1 MINLLLS
8 SFALSGIC
16 SLALSLSLSLLGHR
30 HPLNVSSVENY
41 SASQSHT
48 QIELIF
54 VLAVSILFKLI
65 SDQIGSLCLLIYK
78 EIKLTF
84 LFS

>member
-16 SLALSLSLSLLGHR
+16 LRALSLSLLGHR